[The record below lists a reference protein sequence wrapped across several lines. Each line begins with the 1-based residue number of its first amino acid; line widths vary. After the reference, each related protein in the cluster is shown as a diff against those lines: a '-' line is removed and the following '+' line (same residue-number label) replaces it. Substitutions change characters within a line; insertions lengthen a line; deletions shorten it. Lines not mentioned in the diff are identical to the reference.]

1 MLAVRVQRVVVT
13 AAARQLLNSAY
24 QFNEPVRFIANRL
37 NEGDDAEYQEKALE
51 VRLDNHL
58 NAGETALF
66 LEVEV
71 LESLRHLA

>member
-13 AAARQLLNSAY
+13 AAVRQLLNSAY
-24 QFNEPVRFIANRL
+24 HLNEPVRFIANRL
-37 NEGDDAEYQEKALE
+37 NEGDAEYQEKALE

-71 LESLRHLA
+71 RESLRHLA

>member
-24 QFNEPVRFIANRL
+24 HLNEPVRFIANRL
-37 NEGDDAEYQEKALE
+37 NEGDAEYQEKALE

-71 LESLRHLA
+71 RESLRHLA